1 MTKPMP
7 KSKPKSKPIFAL
19 LLAAVLPFTA
29 SAHKGWLAP
38 SKAVLN
44 VDQWITVDAAASTEP
59 FVRDHNAMR
68 LDALVITAP
77 DGSTVAAENLASGK
91 LRSTFDL
98 QLKQAGTY
106 RVAVLNEGLNA
117 SWTED
122 GKTRRWRGS
131 ADKFAAEVPA
141 KAEGLKVGESQG
153 RLETFATAGKP
164 NDTALKPTGRGL
176 ELVPVSGIA
185 DLFVGEEAT
194 FRFLLDGKPAANL
207 EVEVIRDG
215 TRYRNTVGEQSFK
228 TDADGLVRI
237 NWSAPGL
244 HWIGASVQ
252 DNKTSIAQ
260 AKERRASYAATV
272 DVLSP

>member
-1 MTKPMP
+1 MI
-7 KSKPKSKPIFAL
+7 KPIPKFAL
-19 LLAAVLPFTA
+19 LLAAAALPFAA

-44 VDQWITVDAAASTEP
+44 VDQWITVDAGVSTEP

-77 DGSTVAAENLASGK
+77 DGSTVAPENPSTGK

-106 RVAVLNEGLNA
+106 RIAVLNDGLNA
-117 SWTED
+117 SWTE
-122 GKTRRWRGS
+122 GGQTKRFRGN
-131 ADKFAAEVPA
+131 AEKFAAEVPA
-141 KAEGLKVGESQG
+141 KAEGLKVSESQS

-164 NDTALKPTGRGL
+164 NDAALKPSGRGL
-176 ELVPVSGIA
+176 ELVPVTGIS
-185 DLFVGEEAT
+185 DLFVGEEAR

-215 TRYRNTVGEQSFK
+215 TRYRNAVGEQTFK
-228 TDADGLVRI
+228 TDADGLVKLTW
-237 NWSAPGL
+237 NGPGL
-244 HWIGASVQ
+244 HWISASVQ
-252 DNKTSIAQ
+252 DAKTSVPQ
-260 AKERRASYAATV
+260 AKERRAGYTGIV

>member
-7 KSKPKSKPIFAL
+7 KSKITFALL
-19 LLAAVLPFTA
+19 LLAAVLPFAA

-38 SKAVLN
+38 SKTVLN
-44 VDQWITVDAAASTEP
+44 VDQWITVDAGVSTEP
-59 FVRDHNAMR
+59 FVRDHNAMK
-68 LDALVITAP
+68 LDNLVITAP
-77 DGSTVAAENLASGK
+77 DGSAVPAENTASGK

-98 QLKQAGTY
+98 QLKQVGTY
-106 RVAVLNEGLNA
+106 RIAILNEGMNA

-122 GKTRRWRGS
+122 GKPKRWRGT

-141 KAEGLKVGESQG
+141 KAEGLKVSESQG

-164 NDTALKPTGRGL
+164 NDTALKPTGKGL

-194 FRFLLDGKPAANL
+194 FRFLLDGKPAPNL

-215 TRYRNTVGEQSFK
+215 TRYRNAIGEKTFK
-228 TDADGLVRI
+228 TDADGLVKLS
-237 NWSAPGL
+237 WTEPGL
-244 HWIGASVQ
+244 HYIGASVQ
-252 DNKTSIAQ
+252 DAKTSVPQ
-260 AKERRASYAATV
+260 AKERRASYTATV
-272 DVLSP
+272 EVLSP

>member
-1 MTKPMP
+1 MNRTP
-7 KSKPKSKPIFAL
+7 KLL
-19 LLAAVLPFTA
+19 LLAAALLPFA
-29 SAHKGWLAP
+29 AQAHKGWLAP
-38 SKAVLN
+38 SKTVLG
-44 VDQWITVDAAASTEP
+44 VDQWITVDAASSTEP

-68 LDALVITAP
+68 LDRLLITAP
-77 DGSTVAAENLASGK
+77 DGTTVVAENPSTGK

-106 RVAVLNEGLNA
+106 RVAVLNDGLMA
-117 SWTED
+117 SWDED
-122 GKTRRWRGS
+122 GKTRRWRGT

-141 KAEGLKVGESQG
+141 RAKDLKVSESQG

-164 NDTALKPTGRGL
+164 NDGALKPTGRGL
-176 ELVPVSGIA
+176 ELQPVSGIA

-215 TRYRNTVGEQSFK
+215 SRYRNAIGEQSLH
-228 TDADGLVRI
+228 TDADGLVKLA
-237 NWSAPGL
+237 WTAPGL

-252 DNKTSIAQ
+252 DAKTSTPQ

-272 DVLSP
+272 EVLSP

>member
-1 MTKPMP
+1 MNRTP
-7 KSKPKSKPIFAL
+7 KLL
-19 LLAAVLPFTA
+19 LLAAALLPFAA

-38 SKAVLN
+38 SKTVLG
-44 VDQWITVDAAASTEP
+44 VDQWITVDAASSTEP

-68 LDALVITAP
+68 LDKLLITAP
-77 DGSTVAAENLASGK
+77 DGTTVAAENPSTGK

-106 RVAVLNEGLNA
+106 RVAVLNDGLMA
-117 SWTED
+117 SWDED
-122 GKTRRWRGS
+122 GKTRRWRGT

-141 KAEGLKVGESQG
+141 RAKDLKVSEAQG

-164 NDTALKPTGRGL
+164 NDGALKPTGRGL
-176 ELVPVSGIA
+176 ELQPVSGIA

-215 TRYRNTVGEQSFK
+215 SRYRNALGEQSLH
-228 TDADGLVRI
+228 TDANGLVKLA
-237 NWSAPGL
+237 WTAPGL

-252 DNKTSIAQ
+252 DAKTSTQ
-260 AKERRASYAATV
+260 LAKERRASYAATV
-272 DVLSP
+272 EVLSP

>member
-1 MTKPMP
+1 MSNLFP
-7 KSKPKSKPIFAL
+7 KLAL
-19 LLAAVLPFTA
+19 IAAALALPFAA
-29 SAHKGWLAP
+29 SAHKSWLAP
-38 SKAVLN
+38 SKTVLN

-77 DGSTVAAENLASGK
+77 DGSTVPAENTASGK

-106 RVAVLNEGLNA
+106 KIAVLNQGLNA
-117 SWTED
+117 SWTE
-122 GKTRRWRGS
+122 GGQTKRWRGS
-131 ADKFAAEVPA
+131 ADKFVAEVPA
-141 KAEGLKVGESQG
+141 KAEGLKLSESQG

-164 NDTALKPTGRGL
+164 NDTALKPTGKGL

-194 FRFLLDGKPAANL
+194 FRFLLDGQPAANL

-215 TRYRNTVGEQSFK
+215 SRYRNAIGEQTFK
-228 TDADGLVRI
+228 TDADGVVKLS
-237 NWSAPGL
+237 WTAPGL

-252 DNKTSIAQ
+252 DTKTSVPQ
-260 AKERRASYAATV
+260 AKERRASYTATV
-272 DVLSP
+272 EVLSP